1 MIPIL
6 AGVYRVGDLLVRV
19 DDTPAGI
26 RVSRYAET
34 GTGRARRGGL
44 VVVTGDLRE
53 RVLAVLRGE
62 QP

>member
-1 MIPIL
+1 MIPIV
-6 AGVYRVGDLLVRV
+6 AGVYRVGGLLVRV

-26 RVSRYAET
+26 RVSRYLEA
-34 GTGRARRGGL
+34 GTGRRKRGGL
-44 VVVTGDLRE
+44 VEVTGDLRE